1 MSRSVTPNRRRKK
14 HLPRCRLTS
23 AGKESAEELSVQRS
37 QPLKRPVNS
46 KSTRNRKSDAL
57 LRNSTFQHQRIN
69 PPLTLPQHCS
79 NTVSLVSVRTVKER
93 LLFTEFL

>member
-1 MSRSVTPNRRRKK
+1 MSRSVTPNRRPKK

-23 AGKESAEELSVQRS
+23 AGKESAEEISVQRS
-37 QPLKRPVNS
+37 QPLKGPLNS
-46 KSTRNRKSDAL
+46 KSMRNRKSDAL
-57 LRNSTFQHQRIN
+57 LRNSTFQQRIN